1 MIISKTPL
9 RMSFVGGGSD
19 LPSFYREFGGAVLST
34 AIDKH
39 IYITVNKR
47 FDDSYRIS
55 YSRTEEVPSID
66 EVQHPLA
73 RECLKLTA
81 CTDGIEVTSI
91 ADIPARGTGLG
102 SSSSFVVGLLHALHA
117 YAGRYV
123 SAGQL
128 AEEACRIEIEKCGE
142 PIGKQDQYA
151 AAFGGLNVIRFHPDD
166 HVDVEP
172 VICRPGVLAEL
183 QSQFLTFY
191 TGATRSASALL
202 AKQSQDV
209 AADQEKQRCLKR
221 MVALVDDTRHAL
233 QAGKLEEFGA
243 LLDENWRLKASL
255 TSGISNEQVDRWYRL
270 AREAGAWGGKLLGAG
285 EGGFLLVQA
294 PLDRHEAVKRALA
307 DIRHVPLG
315 FERSGS
321 QIIFFH

>member
-81 CTDGIEVTSI
+81 FTDGIEVTSI

-166 HVDVEP
+166 RVDVEP
-172 VICRPGVLAEL
+172 VICRPGVLGEL
-183 QSQFLTFY
+183 QTQFLTFY

-233 QAGKLEEFGA
+233 QAGKLEEFGG

-294 PLDRHEAVKRALA
+294 PLDRHEAVKRVLA

>member
-19 LPSFYREFGGAVLST
+19 LPTFSRRHGGAVLST
-34 AIDKH
+34 AIDKY

-55 YSRTEEVPSID
+55 YSRTEEVATID

-73 RECLKLTA
+73 RECLRLTG
-81 CTDGIEVTSI
+81 CTEGVEVTSI

-102 SSSSFVVGLLHALHA
+102 SSSSFVVGMLHALHA
-117 YAGRYV
+117 YRGRHV
-123 SAGQL
+123 SADRL
-128 AEEACRIEIEKCGE
+128 AAEACHVELELCGE

-166 HVDVEP
+166 RVDVEP
-172 VICRPGVLAEL
+172 VVCPPGVLAGL
-183 QSQFLTFY
+183 QSHLLAFY
-191 TGATRSASALL
+191 TGATRSASTLL
-202 AKQSQDV
+202 SRQSLDV
-209 AADQEKQRCLKR
+209 AADAGKQRTLMR
-221 MVALVDDTRHAL
+221 MVALVDEARQAL
-233 QAGKLEEFGA
+233 QRGDHEGFGA

-255 TSGISNEQVDRWYRL
+255 TAGITTPQVDRWYRA

-285 EGGFLLVQA
+285 EGGFLLVHA
-294 PLDRHEAVKRALA
+294 PVERHEAIRQALA
-307 DIRHVPLG
+307 DIRLIPLG

>member
-1 MIISKTPL
+1 
-9 RMSFVGGGSD
+9 MSFVGGGSD
-19 LPSFYREFGGAVLST
+19 LPAYYREHGGAVLST
-34 AIDKH
+34 AIDKY

-55 YSRTEEVPSID
+55 YSRTEEVSSVD

-73 RECLKLTA
+73 RECLKLA
-81 CTDGIEVTSI
+81 GCASGVEVTSI

-123 SAGQL
+123 AATQL
-128 AEEACRIEIEKCGE
+128 AEEACQIEIEACRE

-166 HVDVEP
+166 TVDVEP
-172 VICRPGVLAEL
+172 VVCRPEVITEF
-183 QSQFLTFY
+183 QSQLLIFY

-202 AKQSQDV
+202 ARQLRDVVSDQNKQARLGQ
-209 AADQEKQRCLKR
+209 
-221 MVALVDDTRHAL
+221 MVGLVEHARRAL
-233 QAGKLEEFGA
+233 QEGRLSDFGC
-243 LLDENWRLKASL
+243 LLDENWRLKTSL
-255 TSGISNEQVDRWYRL
+255 TTGITNERVDRWYEL

-285 EGGFLLVQA
+285 DAGFLLLQA
-294 PLDRHEAVKRALA
+294 PPDRHEAIARAVGGL
-307 DIRHVPLG
+307 RRVPFG
-315 FERSGS
+315 FERQGS
-321 QIIFFH
+321 QIIFYH

>member
-19 LPSFYREFGGAVLST
+19 LPAFYREHGGAVLST

-47 FDDSYRIS
+47 FDDSYRVS

-66 EVQHPLA
+66 DVQHPLA
-73 RECLKLTA
+73 RECLRLTGCA
-81 CTDGIEVTSI
+81 DGIEITSI

-117 YAGRYV
+117 YGGRYV

-166 HVDVEP
+166 RVDVEP
-172 VICRPGVLAEL
+172 VICRTDVLADL

-209 AADQEKQRCLKR
+209 AADRAKQQCLRR
-221 MVALVDDTRHAL
+221 MVELVDETRRVL
-233 QAGKLEEFGA
+233 QAGDLRAFGD

-255 TSGISNEQVDRWYRL
+255 TAGITNEQVDHWYRV

-294 PLDRHEAVKRALA
+294 PVERHEAVHRALA
-307 DIRHVPLG
+307 DIRHVPLR
-315 FERSGS
+315 FERNGS